1 MYVPIFLVS
10 VVLASDEEEN
20 FVHFLIS
27 VLFEECPLI
36 FKDRSAS
43 NKIFYSFFRLRMSL
57 FPLYP

>member
-1 MYVPIFLVS
+1 MHEINDSLLSAPVFPVS
-10 VVLASDEEEN
+10 VALASDEEEN

-43 NKIFYSFFRLRMSL
+43 NKIF
-57 FPLYP
+57 